1 MTAQAL
7 IKKGRLEEAAAA
19 LQGEDDATMSVAVE
33 AAAAAMD
40 DESVAP
46 ATPAEIPVSLLPGE
60 ATRRA
65 GSEGLRRMRRV

>member
-1 MTAQAL
+1 V
-7 IKKGRLEEAAAA
+7 

-46 ATPAEIPVSLLPGE
+46 ATPAEAAQVLTSSLD
-60 ATRRA
+60 ASTARR
-65 GSEGLRRMRRV
+65 

>member
-46 ATPAEIPVSLLPGE
+46 ATVS
-60 ATRRA
+60 A
-65 GSEGLRRMRRV
+65 